1 MTNANVD
8 AVVEGTS
15 GRDLKLS
22 YKGGSNTVTVPA
34 NVPVV
39 TFAPHRARQVRV
51 LLFGGTHH
59 HQVSKELSSETFDR
73 YPERRQ
79 RFIVPT
85 PYSPSA
91 DNSPACLE

>member
-22 YKGGSNTVTVPA
+22 YKGGSKTVTVPA

-39 TFAPHRARQVRV
+39 TFAPATRSDLTPGKKVFVVATPAQPGAFVAQRV
-51 LLFGGTHH
+51 VVEKDG
-59 HQVSKELSSETFDR
+59 V
-73 YPERRQ
+73 
-79 RFIVPT
+79 VP
-85 PYSPSA
+85 PM
-91 DNSPACLE
+91 